1 MGQIST
7 TPVPH
12 AALFDFVNL
21 PKEAV
26 MGLWLSYNLLGE
38 GWSLD
43 LDQFIAIFNEASF
56 LRENYQYTEDQ
67 LRAVFKMFDT
77 DANGLIDALETVSTL
92 GLVSGKNT
100 CFHIKFFNFIP
111 IVILVFVCCE

>member
-7 TPVPH
+7 SPIPH

-26 MGLWLSYNLLGE
+26 MGLWLTYNLLGE

-43 LDQFIAIFNEASF
+43 LEQFISIFNESTF
-56 LRENYQYTEDQ
+56 LRDNYKYTEDQ

-77 DANGLIDALETVSTL
+77 DSNGLIDALGTVSTL
-92 GLVSGKNT
+92 GLDI
-100 CFHIKFFNFIP
+100 FR
-111 IVILVFVCCE
+111 LE